1 METLIL
7 ICLILVI
14 VLLLHD
20 KIQPPK
26 EKLKKPNKHVE
37 QQLRIENIMG
47 QPKVAVRKPDSERD
61 MVSSLKTERYAEDNV
76 VEEKNFLASSE
87 AEDDPEVNYDEE
99 EEEWRYYSYIQ
110 DDQGFAQGVTFE
122 ELQSFHNFVKNEQ
135 SETTNNGQLLETA
148 KKIQGTELFSLMQ
161 SSVEDA
167 SKKIAQLLDSTLD
180 SPNIKL
186 DNAQNSFDIN
196 DYL

>member
-1 METLIL
+1 
-7 ICLILVI
+7 
-14 VLLLHD
+14 
-20 KIQPPK
+20 
-26 EKLKKPNKHVE
+26 
-37 QQLRIENIMG
+37 MG